1 MKWGAIFGISLIII
15 CIVVFQW
22 PKMNQCQKK
31 EKAALIS
38 LSVIGWILAI
48 LLLLFPNMS
57 GPTQLIDAIFNPLG
71 KLLEK

>member
-1 MKWGAIFGISLIII
+1 MKWGAILGISCVIII
-15 CIVVFQW
+15 IILLQW
-22 PKMNQCQKK
+22 PKLKKNQKR

-48 LLLLFPNMS
+48 LLVFFPNMA
-57 GPTQLIDAIFNPLG
+57 GPTQLIEAIFNPLG